1 VLTDSASWADASAR
15 VYANHGRPPSLPGV
29 DFTREIVVL
38 VALGTRA
45 TGGYAISIDSARTT
59 ATTLIVYVHS
69 TSPRPTCGTTGAL
82 TQPVYAVALPRSL
95 LPVQFVEQFSKT
107 DCG

>member
-15 VYANHGRPPSLPGV
+15 VYANHGRPPSLPSV

-45 TGGYAISIDSARTT
+45 TGGYAIAIDSARIT
-59 ATTLIVYVHS
+59 AAALIVYLHS
-69 TSPRPTCGTTGAL
+69 TLPGPTCGTTSAL
-82 TQPVYAVALPRSL
+82 TQPVYAAALPRTS
-95 LPVQFVEQFSKT
+95 LPVQFVEQSSKT